1 MKHLYIIT
9 RKDLSPGYQAVQ
21 STHAALD
28 FLMDHPET
36 GATWHAESNFLCLL
50 SVADESELEG
60 IAFEAARKCIR
71 HTIFREPDIDNQI
84 TAIALE
90 PGVVSAKLCR
100 KLDLAL
106 KEL

>member
-9 RKDLSPGYQAVQ
+9 RKDISPGYQAVQ

-28 FLMDHPET
+28 FIMQHGEVGT
-36 GATWHAESNFLCLL
+36 KWHAESNFLCLL
-50 SVADESELEG
+50 SLADERELLEL
-60 IAFEAARKCIR
+60 AFKAEQQNIR
-71 HTIFREPDIDNQI
+71 FTIFREPDVGDQA

-90 PGVVSAKLCR
+90 PGRASAKLCR
-100 KLDLAL
+100 NLDLAL

>member
-1 MKHLYIIT
+1 MKHLYVIT

-28 FLMDHPET
+28 FLMEHREA

-50 SVADESELEG
+50 SVPDEASLEQL
-60 IAFEAARKCIR
+60 AQEAQRKCIR
-71 HTIFREPDIDNQI
+71 FTIFREPDIDNQV

-90 PGVVSAKLCR
+90 PGTNSAKLCR